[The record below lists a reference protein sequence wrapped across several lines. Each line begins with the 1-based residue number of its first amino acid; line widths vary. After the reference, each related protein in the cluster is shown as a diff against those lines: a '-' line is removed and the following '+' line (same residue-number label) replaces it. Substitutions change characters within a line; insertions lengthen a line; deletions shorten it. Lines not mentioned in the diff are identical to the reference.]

1 MSLSLNARK
10 LPKGMKSK
18 ITQYEQ
24 AVDVAAHAGSYRK
37 GDREHI
43 LATARRKRFLLE
55 QEILKIIA
63 EKELEIEELIEKYTK
78 SNESAS

>member
-1 MSLSLNARK
+1 MSLTLNARK

-24 AVDVAAHAGSYRK
+24 AVEVAAFVGSYPK
-37 GDREHI
+37 EDREHI

-63 EKELEIEELIEKYTK
+63 EKELEIEKLQELVK
-78 SNESAS
+78 AA

>member
-10 LPKGMKSK
+10 LPKGLKSK

-24 AVDVAAHAGSYRK
+24 AVEIAAFVGTHPK
-37 GDREHI
+37 EDREHI

-55 QEILKIIA
+55 QEILKVIA
-63 EKELEIEELIEKYTK
+63 EKELEIEALKE
-78 SNESAS
+78 AVG